1 MNFALFWSLVGLLLI
16 ASEMIIPGFTIFFF
30 GAGALLTALATLII
44 PGMGVGA
51 QTLLWAGSSIAAF
64 LFLRKRFRSVLK
76 GTIIYRDGDAD
87 KYAGRE
93 AEVITPIAP
102 DTPGRIRFQG
112 TSWEA
117 ISYDETLPAGEKA
130 LILRQEGMRFIV
142 GRPVPEADLDM
153 N

>member
-30 GAGALLTALATLII
+30 GAGALLTALISLIFPWI
-44 PGMGVGA
+44 GIGA
-51 QTLLWAGSSIAAF
+51 QTLLWAGSSVAAF
-64 LFLRKRFRSVLK
+64 VFLRKRFRSVLK
-76 GTIIYRDGDAD
+76 GTIIYRDAGAD
-87 KYAGRE
+87 RYAGRE
-93 AEVITPIAP
+93 AEVIDAVAP
-102 DTPGRIRFQG
+102 DAPGRIRFQG

-117 ISYDETLPAGEKA
+117 ISYDETIPAGEKA